1 MRFDRAQPAILQ
13 AVDARSKDRLKF
25 LANTL
30 QTRKQQ
36 EMDDIGTVLDEL
48 EKAIQ
53 SELKKDQQPEQLS
66 LFTEDERTQLRR
78 DTAALEARLAR
89 IPAERI
95 QEVQAIETRYSKL
108 DDRTFPV
115 AVVFLVPESAMQGDA
130 A

>member
-1 MRFDRAQPAILQ
+1 MRFDRTRPAILQ

-30 QTRKQQ
+30 QTRKQR
-36 EMDDIGTVLDEL
+36 EMDDIGAVLDEL

-53 SELKKDQQPEQLS
+53 SELKKDQQPEQMA

-78 DTAALEARLAR
+78 DTAALESRLAR

-95 QEVQAIETRYSKL
+95 QEFHAIETRYAKL

-115 AVVFLVPESAMQGDA
+115 AVVFLVPESAMKGGA
-130 A
+130 V